1 MIERAASNAE
11 APAAGEADI
20 AYPVIARVMS
30 ADTVAVSRYGITAK
44 VTQLELSTSWLS
56 AGATLQSSLR
66 ALTVRAAPAVLDL
79 MPVPVADA
87 LTHDAIEL
95 DTLVAGMEAGRL
107 IVVRG
112 TRADLP
118 AGAGVQAGEVAMVAG
133 VTNGGGDGEHAHTTL
148 HLSAPLAY
156 AYERDSVQIFGNVV
170 AAHQG
175 ATIDEVLGSGDAS
188 RARQSFT
195 LSSNAP
201 LLADPSP
208 TGAGAVSSLTVTV
221 DGVGYQEVERFD
233 SATPPRSFLT
243 RNDPR
248 GHVTIT
254 FAAPLPAGTENVRAS
269 YRAGDGAAG
278 NVRPDQVTQLL
289 TRPSGVA
296 GVSNPLPG
304 SGGSPGDGPEAVR
317 AAGPIGLRGLG
328 RVVTPS
334 DYADLAASLPGVG
347 KATAE
352 MVSDGRR
359 STVLVTVAGRDP
371 VPLDAEGAV
380 CAGVRD
386 ALTLAADPLIPLA
399 VLPAQLFVIVLGANV
414 TRDPLVGWHETEGAV
429 RSALLSAFGYER
441 RELGQEVAVGGL
453 IAAAH
458 SVPSVLSFTVT
469 ALALV
474 PATASASD
482 IAQKLPAM
490 LNQPVPQVLGFAPVA
505 EPPALAPAALAYLS
519 DLVSDA
525 LILTESPS

>member
-1 MIERAASNAE
+1 MGEATTLALDGVYAGILPETTVVIERAASHPE

-188 RARQSFT
+188 KARQSFT
-195 LSSNAP
+195 LSSSAP

-233 SATPPRSFLT
+233 SATPPRSFLAQ
-243 RNDPR
+243 RPAGARDDHLRGPAAR
-248 GHVTIT
+248 GHR
-254 FAAPLPAGTENVRAS
+254 E
-269 YRAGDGAAG
+269 RAGLVSGPRRCSRQRPARSGRAAAHPPLRRG
-278 NVRPDQVTQLL
+278 WACR
-289 TRPSGVA
+289 TRC
-296 GVSNPLPG
+296 PG
-304 SGGSPGDGPEAVR
+304 RRQPRDGPEAVR

-359 STVLVTVAGRDP
+359 GTVLVTVAGRIRP
-371 VPLDAEGAV
+371 ARHGGRRLHGCPRRTDARRRSAHP
-380 CAGVRD
+380 AGGPARAAVRD
-386 ALTLAADPLIPLA
+386 RP
-399 VLPAQLFVIVLGANV
+399 G
-414 TRDPLVGWHETEGAV
+414 
-429 RSALLSAFGYER
+429 SER
-441 RELGQEVAVGGL
+441 HA
-453 IAAAH
+453 
-458 SVPSVLSFTVT
+458 
-469 ALALV
+469 
-474 PATASASD
+474 
-482 IAQKLPAM
+482 
-490 LNQPVPQVLGFAPVA
+490 
-505 EPPALAPAALAYLS
+505 
-519 DLVSDA
+519 
-525 LILTESPS
+525 